1 MWCPESS
8 GLVGFFSLQYLYLVL
23 SHAKSS
29 QRSEEN
35 TGGLLWLSSTDWL
48 SSCLNSY
55 AEPELRWFEMRS
67 YWCITVLS
75 ARSFQPVYHNS
86 HVVC

>member
-1 MWCPESS
+1 MWYPESS
-8 GLVGFFSLQYLYLVL
+8 GLVGFYSLQYLCLVL

-29 QRSEEN
+29 QRSEKN
-35 TGGLLWLSSTDWL
+35 TGGLLWLSRTDWF
-48 SSCLNSY
+48 SSCLNFY
-55 AEPELRWFEMRS
+55 AEPELRWFEMCS

-86 HVVC
+86 HMVC